1 MVHSFREWAID
12 IPLQCFLL
20 LTLSDITCAIRRA
33 AGSPPT
39 DHVIYPRCSSSTGK
53 HFPFISLFVTVT
65 ISPSLLLFL
74 VPIFC
79 QLPFNQYSL
88 LILYPKSSAAPKH
101 LSYTRS
107 RLISKLCSLVFF
119 IDIHKFDMLS
129 LLCQINKVWTDL
141 HNFQN
146 KEQIVRACLFPHVLC
161 NELFEH

>member
-53 HFPFISLFVTVT
+53 HFSFISLFQ
-65 ISPSLLLFL
+65 SLSQSQSALHFFSSWCPYLANFHFFSI
-74 VPIFC
+74 PCSSQIW
-79 QLPFNQYSL
+79 
-88 LILYPKSSAAPKH
+88 YPKSSAAPKH

-107 RLISKLCSLVFF
+107 RLISKLCTLVFF
-119 IDIHKFDMLS
+119 IDLHKFDMLS
-129 LLCQINKVWTDL
+129 LLCQINTVSDTVWTDL
-141 HNFQN
+141 HNFQIKN
-146 KEQIVRACLFPHVLC
+146 R
-161 NELFEH
+161 